1 MPRPSNTARLS
12 FSEISLADL
21 EDVSAL
27 LGDPRVM
34 EHDPPPMTRDEVRE
48 WIEENRLSYT
58 DPGFGL
64 WQVRL
69 RATGEFVGDCGLVL
83 QEVADEIAVEIE
95 FHIRAELHGNG
106 YATEAALACRD
117 FAATSLNLRRLIGI
131 IAPDN
136 TVCHRVVEKIGFRQE
151 KVVTH
156 EGRLALVFSGDPVE
170 AYRTSDRGVA
180 GDDPP
185 AGSA

>member
-1 MPRPSNTARLS
+1 VPRPSTTARLS
-12 FSEISLADL
+12 FSEITSADL
-21 EDVSAL
+21 DDLSAL

-34 EHDPPPMTRDEVRE
+34 EYDPPPMTRDEVRE
-48 WIEENRLSYT
+48 WIEENQISYT

-69 RATGEFVGDCGLVL
+69 NATGEFVGECGLVL
-83 QEVADEIAVEIE
+83 QDVEGEIAVEIE
-95 FHIRAELHGNG
+95 FHIRADLHGNG

-136 TVCHRVVEKIGFRQE
+136 TVCHRVVKKIGFRQE
-151 KVVTH
+151 RTVAH
-156 EGRLALVFSGDPVE
+156 EGRQALLFSGDPLE
-170 AYRTSDRGVA
+170 AYLASDRGIA
-180 GDDPP
+180 GDGPP
-185 AGSA
+185 RGSA